1 LTGYVYMNNNDILRR
16 LRYALNIG
24 NSEMAGIFK
33 LSGYDIAESVILN
46 IMKKENEDGYIECTD
61 RELEIFLD
69 GLIISRRGKKE
80 TPDAGTAVKAETRM
94 SNNLV
99 LKKLRI
105 ALDFKENDMFD
116 IFRLSGFEIT
126 RPELSAL
133 FRKKGHKNYK
143 VCGDQILKN
152 FLQGLTILFR
162 K

>member
-1 LTGYVYMNNNDILRR
+1 MNNNDILRR

-80 TPDAGTAVKAETRM
+80 TPGAGTAVEATTRI